1 MISVST
7 DILAVNGGSPVRDI
21 AAKPWSPWPVW
32 DHTEEEALLDVLHSG
47 SWWSVYGKHGK
58 AFEQEFAEYQEAKFA
73 TNCTNGTAALV
84 VALRALGIG
93 CGDEVIVP
101 PYTFVATAGC
111 VVEVGAIP
119 VFSDIDINTSNLDP
133 EKIEEAI
140 TPRTSAIIP
149 AHIAGRPCDMDRI
162 LEIARKRGIYVIE
175 DAAQAHGAT
184 WRDKKVGALGDIGAF
199 SFQASKNLNSGEGGI
214 VLTNNE
220 EFADAVWSVINVGR
234 VRNGRWYEHPILGS
248 NYRLGEFQAAILRAQ
263 MKRLPEQT
271 QTRTKNANYLTK
283 LLTEIPGIILP
294 FDDPRITCHSYHL
307 YTFRYDQSEFGGRSR
322 DEFMKAMFA
331 EGVEVDGGYVPLY
344 KEGIFARY
352 SSRKGTWCQTGRKI
366 EYQNLSFPVCEQ
378 VCKDGIWL
386 DQFQLLGE
394 RSDMEDIAEAIT
406 KIQRAWTR

>member
-1 MISVST
+1 MISLST
-7 DILAVNGGSPVRDI
+7 DNLAVDGGSPVRDI
-21 AAKPWSPWPVW
+21 AKNPWTAWPIW

-47 SWWSVYGKHGK
+47 AWWSVYGKHGK
-58 AFEQEFAEYQEAKFA
+58 AFEKEFAEYQEAKFA

-84 VALRALGIG
+84 VALRALGVG

-119 VFSDIDINTSNLDP
+119 VFADIDINTSNIDP
-133 EKIEEAI
+133 DCIEAAI
-140 TPRTSAIIP
+140 TPRTRAIIP

-162 LEIARKRGIYVIE
+162 LEIARKHGIHVIE

-184 WRDKKVGALGDIGAF
+184 WNDKKVGALGDIGAF

-263 MKRLPEQT
+263 MKRLPDQT
-271 QTRTKNANYLTK
+271 LTRTKNANYLTK
-283 LLTEIPGIILP
+283 LLSEIPGIILP
-294 FDDPRITCHSYHL
+294 FADPRITCHSYHL
-307 YTFRYDQSEFGGRSR
+307 YTFRYDATEFGGRSR

-344 KEGIFARY
+344 KEGIFARF

-366 EYQNLSFPVCEQ
+366 EYQNLSFPVCEMI
-378 VCKDGIWL
+378 CKDGIWL

-394 RSDMEDIAEAIT
+394 RSDMEDIAEAIS
-406 KIQRAWTR
+406 KIQRAWTK